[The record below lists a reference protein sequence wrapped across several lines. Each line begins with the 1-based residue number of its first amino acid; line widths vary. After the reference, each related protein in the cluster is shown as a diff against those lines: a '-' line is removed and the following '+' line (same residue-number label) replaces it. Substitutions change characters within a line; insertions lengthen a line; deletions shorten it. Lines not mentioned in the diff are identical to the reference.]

1 MGIGAFTETPERR
14 RVVDF
19 FQPLWEEP
27 ITYIMSS
34 SAASEMDN
42 SLRPFE
48 VMIFFVVIGFLL
60 EYCINLL
67 RNGVSCKLPYLHS
80 RVLFMYDWPG
90 I

>member
-34 SAASEMDN
+34 SAASTMDN

-48 VMIFFVVIGFLL
+48 VNDIFCSFSFSI
-60 EYCINLL
+60 
-67 RNGVSCKLPYLHS
+67 
-80 RVLFMYDWPG
+80 
-90 I
+90 